1 MDKCSFLPSQMQLQK
16 SWISSNIK
24 TTCVQKIRKKGQQG
38 NNTYQGQKHS
48 CIISC
53 KFTTYLITLFNKGLG
68 NEKWR
73 VLCTL
78 LFWLAVSQPVQWL
91 WRHSGRWSH
100 LFGLVPCTVFGLAD
114 PGAAPDRW
122 FGMTV
127 LGLEAALA
135 NHAARFFFSIS
146 SSSLCCFSMYIVSM
160 LLMNSFSCS

>member
-73 VLCTL
+73 VSVHFIVLIGCLTTCTMIMT
-78 LFWLAVSQPVQWL
+78 SQWQVKSPV
-91 WRHSGRWSH
+91 
-100 LFGLVPCTVFGLAD
+100 
-114 PGAAPDRW
+114 W
-122 FGMTV
+122 FGAVYSVWSRGSWRGTRSLV
-127 LGLEAALA
+127 RNDG
-135 NHAARFFFSIS
+135 ARPGG
-146 SSSLCCFSMYIVSM
+146 
-160 LLMNSFSCS
+160 SFS